1 MLLTLADVAQRLQI
15 TEKAVRRRL
24 ERGGFADLR
33 VVRMGRT
40 VRVASEDLDA
50 WICRKGEIGG
60 ARERATVS
68 MHISAPP
75 YTHDRTRRHVSISL
89 EHPRTHAPVRKRLV
103 TPFACDEAVGLTWGR
118 QQALDLIERLMH
130 GESEPPT
137 EHNKPRAKP
146 RDITAPTSPTLA
158 PTSPTLAEIWTL
170 YHEDRARLR
179 HETRR
184 VNEARWRARIA
195 PLLAGIPVSQIGRL
209 EIVRLRSSLASN
221 DAHFANQVL
230 GLLRRILEFAAER
243 GIIAESPAI
252 RAERSAR
259 KIAVS
264 IPDEADLDAL
274 MVAADRLT
282 AAGRFDG
289 TDLVLMLLLGLDG
302 GLRPG
307 EVAGLRWCDIDL
319 ARKRIIVRNTRGRC
333 GNSDLPP
340 KSGDAGAV
348 YLTTRLLDRLASA
361 DRGDGRGYVC
371 GRNCGRPLDT
381 VAVSKRVAE
390 IHKEAGLPIRR
401 GHWLRHC
408 AASRLI
414 AAGESLAATSKHLRH
429 SNLEVTQRYVHS
441 VIGHDP
447 GPAAANALD
456 RRINDAGKT
465 AAKRGN

>member
-103 TPFACDEAVGLTWGR
+103 TPFACDEAAGLTWGR
-118 QQALDLIERLMH
+118 QQALDLIERLMR
-130 GESEPPT
+130 GESETPT
-137 EHNKPRAKP
+137 EDNKPRAKP
-146 RDITAPTSPTLA
+146 RDITT

-179 HETRR
+179 PGTRR

-195 PLLAGIPVSQIGRL
+195 PLLAEIPVSQIGRL

-221 DAHFANQVL
+221 DPHFANQVL
-230 GLLRRILEFAAER
+230 GLLRRILEFASER
-243 GIIAESPAI
+243 GIITESPTI
-252 RAERSAR
+252 RAERRAR
-259 KIAVS
+259 KIAIS

-274 MVAADRLT
+274 LVAADRLT

-307 EVAGLRWCDIDL
+307 EVAGLRWCDVDL
-319 ARKRIIVRNTRGRC
+319 AKKRIIVRNSRARC

-340 KSGDAGAV
+340 KAGEAGAV
-348 YLTTRLLDRLASA
+348 YVTTRLLDRLASA

-456 RRINDAGKT
+456 RRINAAGKT
-465 AAKRGN
+465 AASDGN

>member
-75 YTHDRTRRHVSISL
+75 YTYDRTRRHVSIHL

-103 TPFACDEAVGLTWGR
+103 TPFACDEAAGLTWGR
-118 QQALDLIERLMH
+118 QQAVDLIERLMR
-130 GESEPPT
+130 GESETPT
-137 EHNKPRAKP
+137 EHSKPRAKP
-146 RDITAPTSPTLA
+146 RDIIPV
-158 PTSPTLAEIWTL
+158 PTSPTLAELWTL

-179 HETRR
+179 PGTRR
-184 VNEARWRARIA
+184 VNEARWRSRIA
-195 PLLAGIPVSQIGRL
+195 PLLAEIPVSQIGRL
-209 EIVRLRSSLASN
+209 EVVRLRSSLASN
-221 DAHFANQVL
+221 EPHFANQVL

-243 GIIAESPAI
+243 GIITESPTI
-252 RAERSAR
+252 RAERRAR
-259 KIAVS
+259 KIAISV
-264 IPDEADLDAL
+264 PDEADLDAL
-274 MVAADRLT
+274 LVAADRLT
-282 AAGRFDG
+282 TAGRFEG
-289 TDLVLMLLLGLDG
+289 TDLVLMVLLGLDG

-307 EVAGLRWCDIDL
+307 EVAGLRWCDVDI
-319 ARKRIIVRNTRGRC
+319 ARKRIIVRNSRARC

-340 KSGDAGAV
+340 KAGEAGAV
-348 YLTTRLLDRLASA
+348 YLTTRLLTRLASA

-371 GRNCGRPLDT
+371 WRSCGRPLDT
-381 VAVSKRVAE
+381 IAVSKRVAE

-456 RRINDAGKT
+456 RRINVGGKT
-465 AAKRGN
+465 AANDGN